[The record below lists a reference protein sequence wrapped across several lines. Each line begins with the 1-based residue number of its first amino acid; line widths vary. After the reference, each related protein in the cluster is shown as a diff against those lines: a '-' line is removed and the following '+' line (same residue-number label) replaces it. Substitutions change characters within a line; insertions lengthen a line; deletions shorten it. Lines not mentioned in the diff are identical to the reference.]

1 MRWLL
6 KEPKSGDIIRV
17 KTGSIYHYGVYVSD
31 SEVIQFGLPPC
42 ARQHLSDAD
51 IEVCSSD
58 VTDFLV
64 GGFLEVG
71 ENEKKDKKRFSPKK
85 TVEKARSRLGEKG
98 YHILY
103 NNCEHFAYECYNGEK
118 YSFQTESIRQ
128 LFRSIPVVDVYVAE
142 IPQTE
147 VIGKLIPRSRQKEI
161 ESVANFD
168 KKREKYFVWKL
179 LEYALKKSFSKEIS
193 KVKLKKNSSGKWVCS
208 DCFFSLTHSE
218 RAVCV
223 AVSNSS
229 VGVDV
234 EKIQKQIVDIS
245 KEILSEEEYEE
256 YFAVADLDKPA
267 FLADAWTKKESLFK
281 LKDVK
286 CVTRE
291 EFRLLNDKVFH
302 KKITVNGDNYS
313 LSVATAHPEKV
324 KLYEDIDLTKV

>member
-1 MRWLL
+1 MKWLL
-6 KEPKSGDIIRV
+6 KEPKSGDIVRV

-42 ARQHLSDAD
+42 ARQHLPDAD

-85 TVEKARSRLGEKG
+85 TVEKARYRLGEKG

-128 LFRSIPVVDVYVAE
+128 LFRNIPVVNVYAAE

-147 VIGKLIPRSRQKEI
+147 ALSKVVPRSRQKEI

-179 LEYALKKSFSKEIS
+179 LEYALKRSFSKDIS
-193 KVKLKKNSSGKWVCS
+193 KVKLKKNSSGKWTCA
-208 DCFFSLTHSE
+208 DCYFSLTHSE

-223 AVSNSS
+223 AVSNLP

-234 EKIQKQIVDIS
+234 EKIQKPIADIS
-245 KEILSEEEYEE
+245 KEILSKEEYAE
-256 YFAVADLDKPA
+256 YLTVTDSDRPT
-267 FLADAWTKKESLFK
+267 FLTDAWTKKESLFK

-286 CVTRE
+286 SVTRE
-291 EFRLLNDKVFH
+291 EFRLLNGKVFH
-302 KKITVNGDNYS
+302 KNITVNDESYS
-313 LSVATAHPEKV
+313 LSVATEHPERV
-324 KLYEDIDLTKV
+324 KLYEDIDLTRV